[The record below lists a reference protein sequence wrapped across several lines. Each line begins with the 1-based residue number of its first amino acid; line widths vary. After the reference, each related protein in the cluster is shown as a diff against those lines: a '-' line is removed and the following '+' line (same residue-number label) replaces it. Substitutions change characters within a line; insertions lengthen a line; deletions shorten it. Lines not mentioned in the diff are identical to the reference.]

1 MSYIIWICFACLP
14 QAGISNLLDE
24 RHTMNRREIRKLD
37 TRIKMI
43 KKATQELKQL
53 SGGIQ
58 AIDRNAERIL
68 ASVKMLEI
76 NISDVKDLV

>member
-1 MSYIIWICFACLP
+1 
-14 QAGISNLLDE
+14 
-24 RHTMNRREIRKLD
+24 MNRREIRKID
-37 TRIKMI
+37 TRIKTI
-43 KKATQELKQL
+43 KKAAQELKQL

-76 NISDVKDLV
+76 NVSDVKDLI

>member
-1 MSYIIWICFACLP
+1 MTL
-14 QAGISNLLDE
+14 
-24 RHTMNRREIRKLD
+24 REIKKLD

-58 AIDRNAERIL
+58 AVDRNAERIL

>member
-1 MSYIIWICFACLP
+1 MSRGEL
-14 QAGISNLLDE
+14 
-24 RHTMNRREIRKLD
+24 RKLD
-37 TRIKMI
+37 TQIKTI
-43 KKATQELKQL
+43 KKATLELKQL

-76 NISDVKDLV
+76 NISDVKDLF